1 MISVKQNSEHEFEKL
16 VKDYCRNEGKDT
28 ALCHLF
34 KAAPDM
40 MEVYQRQERM
50 KYDLNKMS
58 TISKKTLAK
67 PKKSCTSCLGSKSN
81 NVTSAASDPCDPCN
95 NSPVN
100 CATALIN
107 ILLANDPLPS
117 LTDHDVQLLLNQLA
131 LPVFPQ
137 GLFSTNLE
145 TFILGLANRIVAYQ
159 YLPILLIVIIMIW
172 LMVAVSWI
180 TIATGLILTIVFI
193 AIMYFFFVS
202 FRVSVKAFV
211 DSFIST
217 FTSSVQDYRSG
228 ITNAIKRIPGT
239 IGLAICL
246 LVGTTFDPSKPTCP
260 TPCGPLS

>member
-1 MISVKQNSEHEFEKL
+1 
-16 VKDYCRNEGKDT
+16 
-28 ALCHLF
+28 
-34 KAAPDM
+34 
-40 MEVYQRQERM
+40 
-50 KYDLNKMS
+50 
-58 TISKKTLAK
+58 
-67 PKKSCTSCLGSKSN
+67 
-81 NVTSAASDPCDPCN
+81 
-95 NSPVN
+95 
-100 CATALIN
+100 
-107 ILLANDPLPS
+107 
-117 LTDHDVQLLLNQLA
+117 
-131 LPVFPQ
+131 
-137 GLFSTNLE
+137 
-145 TFILGLANRIVAYQ
+145 
-159 YLPILLIVIIMIW
+159 
-172 LMVAVSWI
+172 MVAVSWI

>member
-1 MISVKQNSEHEFEKL
+1 MISTKKDSEHEFEKL

-34 KAAPDM
+34 KSAPDM
-40 MEVYQRQERM
+40 MEVYQRQEKMR
-50 KYDLNKMS
+50 YDLNKTS
-58 TISKKTLAK
+58 ILSREK
-67 PKKSCTSCLGSKSN
+67 PKKPCTSCLGSKPNS
-81 NVTSAASDPCDPCN
+81 TSAVSDPCDPCN
-95 NSPVN
+95 NNPAN
-100 CATALIN
+100 CARKIFAIVEEN
-107 ILLANDPLPS
+107 KPLFP

-145 TFILGLANRIVAYQ
+145 TFVLGLANRIVAYQ

-217 FTSSVQDYRSG
+217 LTSSVQDYRAG
-228 ITNAIKRIPGT
+228 VTNAIKRIPTT
-239 IGLAICL
+239 IGIALCMLA
-246 LVGTTFDPSKPTCP
+246 GTTYNPGKPTCP
-260 TPCGPLS
+260 TACGSIAP